1 MALVHANAQSFT
13 TATILFTLPT
23 GIKQSAVQIC
33 NNHSAVLYIGGS
45 TVTTSGATR
54 GSQIAANATQQVWL
68 NAGDSVW
75 GITAANT
82 AAGAI
87 SIIYSGV

>member
-1 MALVHANAQSFT
+1 MALVHANATTQT
-13 TATILFTLPT
+13 TASILFTLPL
-23 GIKQSAVQIC
+23 GIKTAAVQIC
-33 NNHSAVLYIGGS
+33 NNHTAVLYIGGP

-54 GSQIAANATQQVWL
+54 GSQVAANATQQVWL

-75 GITAANT
+75 GVTAAAS

-87 SIIYSGV
+87 APAPLD